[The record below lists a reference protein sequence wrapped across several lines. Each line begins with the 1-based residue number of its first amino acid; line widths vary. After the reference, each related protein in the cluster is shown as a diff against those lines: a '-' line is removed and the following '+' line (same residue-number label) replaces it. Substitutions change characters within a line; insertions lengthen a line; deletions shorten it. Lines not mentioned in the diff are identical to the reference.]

1 MDKRD
6 GSITIFMTFAF
17 LLLFALTGAALDSAR
32 FFSSRGYVK
41 TSAYGAEVAMY
52 GNYNRELYEE
62 YGLFAYGGYDGL
74 GEKDWCEQYQEILL
88 ENLTERPQKDGLQ
101 QIFSKHYASVYQ
113 LSAISVSLKKAS
125 YLTQEGQ
132 FLKQLKSWLAATALQ
147 DITQKL
153 INGIQGTDKGGQQE
167 LLDSMEEG
175 EQVEAIKEERQK
187 AKEEA
192 EANGE
197 GTEEMQPADEA
208 EEVQNPLEFL
218 KELLRDGVLSLVCDE
233 NSLAETEVK
242 RREEGEGES
251 PQKVGNWA
259 SKGSGTKILKGLLK
273 QSETMWNDEML
284 LDQGKKGKLLVYA
297 SQMFQSY
304 VSKGDSS
311 VPYGLE
317 YMVSAQTNQ
326 KDAFAAVINRLFLI
340 RTLLNFLY
348 VEKSP
353 SLQTASL
360 ETATAIAAALA
371 AEALIPVIQ
380 KGILLV
386 LSLEESCVDICA
398 LLEGRRVPVLK
409 DESTF
414 KMSYA
419 QICSA
424 NREMFRAKAQ
434 GYEMTGNGLE
444 MSKLSKGMGYIHY
457 LWLLLLMEP
466 WQQLYQRSLDIIE
479 YDLRERYNQ
488 TFTVDN
494 CICDTRA
501 TIAYGIPL
509 LSGTF
514 LVKGTERVGA
524 SGQSAGI
531 VMQNVS
537 VSYGYQ

>member
-1 MDKRD
+1 MDNRD

-17 LLLFALTGAALDSAR
+17 LLLFALTGTALDSAR

-88 ENLTERPQKDGLQ
+88 ENLAERPRRDGQQK
-101 QIFSKHYASVYQ
+101 FSGHYASVYQ
-113 LSAISVSLKKAS
+113 LSAISVSLKKAG

-132 FLKQLKSWLAATALQ
+132 FLKQLKSWTTVMAYK

-167 LLDSMEEG
+167 LLNNMEEG
-175 EQVEAIKEERQK
+175 EQVEAIKEEQRK
-187 AKEEA
+187 ARERAEE
-192 EANGE
+192 NGE
-197 GTEEMQPADEA
+197 GTKEA
-208 EEVQNPLEFL
+208 QTANETEEVENPLEFL

-233 NSLAETEVK
+233 GSLAETEVK
-242 RREEGEGES
+242 RRGEGES
-251 PQKVGNWA
+251 PQRVGDWH

-284 LDQGKKGKLLVYA
+284 VDQGKKGKLLVYV

-304 VSKGDSS
+304 VSEGDSS

-317 YMVSAQTNQ
+317 YMISAQTNQ
-326 KDAFAAVINRLFLI
+326 KDAFAAVVNRLFLI

-348 VEKSP
+348 VEKDP
-353 SLQTASL
+353 SLQAASL
-360 ETATAIAAALA
+360 ETATAIAAVLT
-371 AEALIPVIQ
+371 AEPLIPVIQ

-386 LSLEESCVDICA
+386 LSLEEACVDIYA

-409 DESTF
+409 DKSTF
-414 KMSYA
+414 KMNYA

-424 NREMFRAKAQ
+424 NKGMFRAKAQ
-434 GYEMTGNGLE
+434 GYEMVGDGLKV
-444 MSKLSKGMGYIHY
+444 SKLSKGMGYIHY
-457 LWLLLLMEP
+457 LWLFLLMEP
-466 WQQLYQRSLDIIE
+466 WEQLYQRSLDIME

-488 TFTVDN
+488 TFTIDN
-494 CICDTRA
+494 CICDTKA
-501 TIAYGIPL
+501 VISYGLPL

-514 LVKGTERVGA
+514 LVKGTERVGE
-524 SGQSAGI
+524 SGQNAGI
-531 VMQNVS
+531 VMQKVS
-537 VSYGYQ
+537 VAYGYQ